1 MGSFDISAGRIQFV
15 IMLRSRQN
23 IIVALLCL
31 DWQKRFY
38 SDILERFAENGG
50 VNNVRLLSMNND
62 AVLNMGVQLEVYW
75 SEKFISQ

>member
-1 MGSFDISAGRIQFV
+1 
-15 IMLRSRQN
+15 MLRSRQN